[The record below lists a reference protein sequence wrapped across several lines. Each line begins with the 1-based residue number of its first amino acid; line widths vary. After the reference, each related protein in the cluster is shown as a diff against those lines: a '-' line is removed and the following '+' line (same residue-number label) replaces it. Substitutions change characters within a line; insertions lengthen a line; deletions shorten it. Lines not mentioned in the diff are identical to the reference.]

1 MFPRLYLHTYM
12 FSRLKYCTTGSET
25 YISEIYKMHFLNIG
39 YNIIYCVY
47 CILMLHNLYTIYIIL
62 FYTMYK
68 QSQLYRYK
76 THTHTYTHIRY
87 KHILTTISF
96 YLWGRRHLVQYIVV
110 AGEYLCT
117 LCIHYSVQGVLFR
130 NHCSF
135 RVVKIMYKL
144 CHWRWITCT
153 V

>member
-76 THTHTYTHIRY
+76 THTHIHTHTLQTYSNNY
-87 KHILTTISF
+87 FILSLRTTPSCSVYSSGRGIFVYVMHTLFSARRIISES
-96 YLWGRRHLVQYIVV
+96 L
-110 AGEYLCT
+110 
-117 LCIHYSVQGVLFR
+117 LF
-130 NHCSF
+130 
-135 RVVKIMYKL
+135 
-144 CHWRWITCT
+144 
-153 V
+153 